1 MISMSKHSRFTEFST
16 CIFPT
21 YAVSP
26 TDYPSVAEPD
36 HDLTSKRCI
45 VRGRPGFPSSQMR
58 IAMIKAFGPHGVDR
72 VSKDEDKQR
81 GHVAGNIGEC
91 DVAENLPQTWY

>member
-1 MISMSKHSRFTEFST
+1 
-16 CIFPT
+16 
-21 YAVSP
+21 
-26 TDYPSVAEPD
+26 
-36 HDLTSKRCI
+36 
-45 VRGRPGFPSSQMR
+45 
-58 IAMIKAFGPHGVDR
+58 MIKAFGPHGVDR